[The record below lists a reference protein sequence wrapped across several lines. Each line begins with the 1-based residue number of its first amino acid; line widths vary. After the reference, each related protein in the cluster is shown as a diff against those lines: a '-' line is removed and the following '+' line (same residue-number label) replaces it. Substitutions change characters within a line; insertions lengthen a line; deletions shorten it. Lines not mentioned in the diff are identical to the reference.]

1 MSESMRL
8 CTCCRL
14 CRLRRRGS
22 VVSFHDEL
30 VEPGAVQSV
39 AHLAELVRLAAVRAD
54 IKRIA
59 EARRAN
65 VEARLTQP
73 RQLGN

>member
-1 MSESMRL
+1 M
-8 CTCCRL
+8 
-14 CRLRRRGS
+14 
-22 VVSFHDEL
+22 SFHDEL
-30 VEPGAVQSV
+30 VEPSAVQSV

-59 EARRAN
+59 EARRAI